1 MSSSLD
7 ALKFYPEE
15 PQSIFDI
22 DTKYLNF
29 TTEEWCRDIDLLI
42 ENLNLQT
49 KTIYEKMKEKR
60 DNIIKS
66 GGVATFIGKKN
77 ISYQEYCDL
86 DSRHKITCV
95 LSKDVSPIVVDYAIK
110 CGFEDNTKLEKN
122 INNYFSKYIS
132 QVIFRHKALRETEN
146 KSFIQYFIDSTCKE
160 PLSKRIMKILAKREN
175 VYIDYMNVSGI
186 SSTKKME
193 LTNYFP
199 DCNTRALTLK
209 NYDYSLNNLPNC
221 IKYLYV
227 SFSKKYLETNES
239 TEQQNKNIPLETQKN
254 ITINKNSIY
263 GTLELPEGI
272 EWLVLANIKY
282 INVSSLPP
290 SLKGLILP
298 TYNYNCPNEYTNFP
312 EGLEYLSITYCKGST
327 IICPS
332 GLKVLQ
338 LQMENYGRKYNP
350 EDTTMIDK
358 PHIIIPDTLERLQI
372 MGHNNDVFD
381 KLPKHLKSLQISID
395 SINLNKLYEIIPL
408 NLEELIIEKF
418 GIIHKNW
425 NSNYNY
431 QHHMEFNI
439 NLLVSIISKLKKLKL
454 LIIEHDI
461 TSAYE
466 DFENKLRESIKHVL
480 PEKDSTL
487 NKYFTV
493 FESYNHNSVFNNSMT
508 LIHGYCECYCEERD
522 PCCSKKCECTRYP
535 YSRK

>member
-1 MSSSLD
+1 
-7 ALKFYPEE
+7 
-15 PQSIFDI
+15 
-22 DTKYLNF
+22 
-29 TTEEWCRDIDLLI
+29 
-42 ENLNLQT
+42 
-49 KTIYEKMKEKR
+49 
-60 DNIIKS
+60 
-66 GGVATFIGKKN
+66 
-77 ISYQEYCDL
+77 
-86 DSRHKITCV
+86 
-95 LSKDVSPIVVDYAIK
+95 
-110 CGFEDNTKLEKN
+110 
-122 INNYFSKYIS
+122 
-132 QVIFRHKALRETEN
+132 
-146 KSFIQYFIDSTCKE
+146 
-160 PLSKRIMKILAKREN
+160 
-175 VYIDYMNVSGI
+175 
-186 SSTKKME
+186 
-193 LTNYFP
+193 
-199 DCNTRALTLK
+199 
-209 NYDYSLNNLPNC
+209 
-221 IKYLYV
+221 
-227 SFSKKYLETNES
+227 
-239 TEQQNKNIPLETQKN
+239 
-254 ITINKNSIY
+254 
-263 GTLELPEGI
+263 
-272 EWLVLANIKY
+272 
-282 INVSSLPP
+282 
-290 SLKGLILP
+290 
-298 TYNYNCPNEYTNFP
+298 
-312 EGLEYLSITYCKGST
+312 
-327 IICPS
+327 
-332 GLKVLQ
+332 
-338 LQMENYGRKYNP
+338 MENYGRKYNP

-381 KLPKHLKSLQISID
+381 KLPKHLKTLQISID